1 MSETRPLLTVVTRRH
16 LAVFV
21 AVMALAGFFLY
32 YNIYNDHYD
41 RLARARQIA
50 VYGDVPFRDFFD
62 PGYFLTLYTSALMQR
77 VLGDNLLGE
86 MLLNLA
92 AMTAGATLVF
102 LLASSASGSSFW
114 GLIAAGMTV
123 MAEPRTY
130 DYDKVFFYPLGLWA
144 CWRYIERPALR
155 TLMSLAGITVLAGLF
170 RYDSAVYI
178 GGAAL
183 VAVAAMHFDDWRL
196 AAGRLATLALAMLLF
211 ASPALL
217 FIHATAGLGDAF
229 TQIVTYAKREGARS
243 SIFVLTPFQFDW
255 ATVSASRRHEVELWG
270 NAKWLPTIFRPENA
284 QAWLHRFAL
293 VVPVAAVLLVPLRR
307 SNRDRRTIARLLSS
321 GTLVGLAALFVLR
334 EPVHARIGGVLPVV
348 LIAAGL
354 LVGEWRAGMRVPVS
368 TPTRKAARQVG
379 LLVVAAVPF
388 FLTLASLW
396 GLLAYPP
403 FKNIEVARRLSEFAT
418 VPPDIDLMPKG
429 AMEPVAEYIRACTR
443 PTDRF
448 FEPWFAGE
456 LYFFSG
462 RGFAAGLPVVFGDHW
477 SELPFQRRALRILEQ
492 QNVPIIVREDGDLEK
507 QYRFIW
513 TYVLEHYE
521 LARTTR
527 LGLYPA
533 LQIWVRQGQPVTR
546 LYGKLGLPCYAP

>member
-1 MSETRPLLTVVTRRH
+1 
-16 LAVFV
+16 
-21 AVMALAGFFLY
+21 
-32 YNIYNDHYD
+32 
-41 RLARARQIA
+41 
-50 VYGDVPFRDFFD
+50 
-62 PGYFLTLYTSALMQR
+62 
-77 VLGDNLLGE
+77 
-86 MLLNLA
+86 
-92 AMTAGATLVF
+92 
-102 LLASSASGSSFW
+102 
-114 GLIAAGMTV
+114 
-123 MAEPRTY
+123 
-130 DYDKVFFYPLGLWA
+130 
-144 CWRYIERPALR
+144 
-155 TLMSLAGITVLAGLF
+155 
-170 RYDSAVYI
+170 
-178 GGAAL
+178 
-183 VAVAAMHFDDWRL
+183 
-196 AAGRLATLALAMLLF
+196 
-211 ASPALL
+211 
-217 FIHATAGLGDAF
+217 
-229 TQIVTYAKREGARS
+229 
-243 SIFVLTPFQFDW
+243 VLTPFQFDW
-255 ATVSASRRHEVELWG
+255 ATVPASRRHEVELWG

-492 QNVPIIVREDGDLEK
+492 QNVPIILREDGDLEK

-527 LGLYPA
+527 LGSYPA